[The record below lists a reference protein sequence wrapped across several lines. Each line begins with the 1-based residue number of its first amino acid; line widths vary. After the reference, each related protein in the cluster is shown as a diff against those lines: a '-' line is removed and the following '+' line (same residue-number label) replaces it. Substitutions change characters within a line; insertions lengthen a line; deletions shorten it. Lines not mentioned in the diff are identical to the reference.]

1 MRCPDDF
8 ALSQYTD
15 GELPENE
22 IRKLAA
28 HFEVCAGCRNRAQA
42 FEAENHLLAE
52 SLQGIEWW
60 EPEQETVRRKMP
72 GFARISVMAAVL
84 FGITFMVRTGFDFI
98 LDMKLPSNLDWL
110 HPFRLAGQLNLIANG
125 FFYFLEKGRDI
136 MTGLI
141 NEVGTAVLGVF
152 IFGVLITL
160 VRRTR
165 RMASLVCLTTMMLV
179 FVIPGHAIE
188 IRKADK
194 EVSSISVASD
204 ETIDDSLV
212 VFADSVDVRGVV
224 TGDLITFA
232 RRINVPGAVY
242 GNIVTFGQN
251 VEITGKVDG
260 DIIGFA
266 QTVRANGDVGKNLW
280 AFAQNISVDSDG
292 SLGQNA
298 TIFGANVDVNGEI
311 GRDLSA
317 FAGFLDV
324 GGNIGR
330 DLNLRGEKLTV
341 RDSSIIG
348 RNLNA
353 LVKSEDNVQILPG
366 ATIQGATNVELQSEE
381 VRPNKYLTIGF
392 YFKQVLRI
400 AGAFLMGLLLF
411 WLIPGIKDTPLSNG
425 RGLLTSGGIGFLAL
439 VAPPVAVIILAITV
453 LGLPIAFTTL
463 LFYLLALYL
472 SKIVVGRYIGKV
484 LLGSD
489 KDTMAATALELLLGI
504 FIVIVAV
511 NLPFIGGILN
521 ILLIIIG
528 LGALLISAYHTYRKT
543 HERVSESTP

>member
-8 ALSQYTD
+8 TLSQYAD

-22 IRKLAA
+22 TRKLAA
-28 HFEVCAGCRNRAQA
+28 HFEGCAGCRNRAQA
-42 FEAENHLLAE
+42 FEAENRLLSE

-60 EPEQETVRRKMP
+60 MPEQETVQRKMP
-72 GFARISVMAAVL
+72 GFARVSVMAAVL

-98 LDMKLPSNLDWL
+98 LNLKLPSNLDWL
-110 HPFRLAGQLNLIANG
+110 HPLRLSGQLNLIANG

-136 MTGLI
+136 MTGFV

-160 VRRTR
+160 IRRTR
-165 RMASLVCLTTMMLV
+165 RMASLVCLTSMMLV
-179 FVIPGHAIE
+179 FVMPGHAIE

-194 EVSSISVASD
+194 DVSSISVASD
-204 ETIDDSLV
+204 EIIDDSLV

-232 RRINVPGAVY
+232 RRINVPGAVQ

-260 DIIGFA
+260 DIMGFA
-266 QTVRANGDVGKNLW
+266 QTIRANGDIGKNLW
-280 AFAQNISVDSDG
+280 AFGQNITIDPSSK
-292 SLGQNA
+292 LEQNA
-298 TIFGANVDVNGEI
+298 TVFGANVNVDGEV
-311 GRDLSA
+311 GRDLWA
-317 FAGFLDV
+317 FAAFLDV
-324 GGNIGR
+324 GGSIGR

-341 RDSSIIG
+341 RDPSIIG
-348 RNLNA
+348 RNLNVR
-353 LVKSEDNVQILPG
+353 VKSEDNVQILPG
-366 ATIQGATNVELQSEE
+366 ATIQGATNIELQTEHA
-381 VRPNKYLTIGF
+381 RPNKYLTIGF
-392 YFKQVLRI
+392 YFKQILRI

-425 RGLLTSGGIGFLAL
+425 VGLLTSGGIGFLTL
-439 VAPPVAVIILAITV
+439 VATPVAILIMAITV
-453 LGLPIAFTTL
+453 LGLPVAFTTL

-472 SKIVVGRYIGKV
+472 SKIVIGRYIGKV
-484 LLGSD
+484 LLRSD
-489 KDTMAATALELLLGI
+489 KGTMASTALELLLGI

-528 LGALLISAYHTYRKT
+528 LGALLISAYRTYRKSR
-543 HERVSESTP
+543 ERVSEATP

>member
-8 ALSQYTD
+8 TLSQYAD

-22 IRKLAA
+22 TRKLAA

-60 EPEQETVRRKMP
+60 EQEQETVQRNMP

-84 FGITFMVRTGFDFI
+84 FGITFMVRMGFDFI
-98 LDMKLPSNLDWL
+98 LNMKLPSNLDWL
-110 HPFRLAGQLNLIANG
+110 HPFRLSGQLNLIANG

-136 MTGLI
+136 MTGFI
-141 NEVGTAVLGVF
+141 NEVGTAVLCVF

-165 RMASLVCLTTMMLV
+165 RMASLVCLTAMMLV

-188 IRKADK
+188 IRKIEK
-194 EVSSISVASD
+194 GIGNISVPAD

-212 VFADSVDVRGVV
+212 VFADSVDVRGAI
-224 TGDLITFA
+224 TGDLITFG
-232 RRINVPGAVY
+232 RRINVQGAVH
-242 GNIVTFGQN
+242 GNIITFGQS
-251 VEITGKVDG
+251 VDITGNVDG

-266 QTVRANGDVGKNLW
+266 QTIRTNSDIGKNLW
-280 AFAQNISVDSDG
+280 AFAQNIKIDEG
-292 SLGQNA
+292 ANLGQNA
-298 TIFGANVDVNGEI
+298 TIFGTNIDVTGGI
-311 GRDLSA
+311 GRDLTA
-317 FAGFLDV
+317 FASFLDI
-324 GGNIGR
+324 GGRIDRDVKLAGAQLSIQKTAVIGR
-330 DLNLRGEKLTV
+330 DLTAHV
-341 RDSSIIG
+341 R
-348 RNLNA
+348 
-353 LVKSEDNVQILPG
+353 SEDNVQIQDG
-366 ATIQGATNVELQSEE
+366 ATIMGATDINPQPDKI
-381 VRPNKYLTIGF
+381 RPNKYLTIGF

-439 VAPPVAVIILAITV
+439 VAVPVAIIILAITV

-463 LFYLLALYL
+463 LFYLLAIYL
-472 SKIVVGRYIGKV
+472 SKIVIGKYIGKV
-484 LLGSD
+484 LLRSD
-489 KDTMAATALELLLGI
+489 KDTMASTALELLLGI

-528 LGALLISAYHTYRKT
+528 LGALLISAYRTYRKT
-543 HERVSESTP
+543 REQVSESIP